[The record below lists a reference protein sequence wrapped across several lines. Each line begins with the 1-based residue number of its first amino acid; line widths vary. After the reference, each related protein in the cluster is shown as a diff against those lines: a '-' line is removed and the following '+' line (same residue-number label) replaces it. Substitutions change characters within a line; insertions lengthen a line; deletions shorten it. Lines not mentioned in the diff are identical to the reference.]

1 MVQTGGQSEIEF
13 AKETELANTRF
24 NTLISSCKVEM
35 NFDITRLY
43 RRILRWE
50 TDIDPVIIRDLKFI
64 FRKPTAKEL
73 NVTSEMINNFNA
85 LTELAVGIF
94 LTKEETKGGN
104 GEETDTDVV
113 REFKKLLLGKYIPQ
127 IDVDEFDR
135 LADSARY
142 VANQIKL
149 EKTNKAENIVDDS
162 LEGSNEEMI

>member
-1 MVQTGGQSEIEF
+1 
-13 AKETELANTRF
+13 
-24 NTLISSCKVEM
+24 
-35 NFDITRLY
+35 
-43 RRILRWE
+43 
-50 TDIDPVIIRDLKFI
+50 
-64 FRKPTAKEL
+64 
-73 NVTSEMINNFNA
+73 MINNFNA